1 MGSVE
6 TYKSGLI
13 AETCAG
19 WFLMAKGYRVL
30 ARRFKTPV
38 GEIDLVVKRG
48 RTVAF
53 IEVKRRGTTADG
65 LYAVHAGN
73 AARVRRA
80 AEWWLK
86 TNPSFADKCDLRFD
100 VVVLSPYRLIRHV
113 SNAF

>member
-1 MGSVE
+1 MGSVD

-13 AETCAG
+13 AEAVAG
-19 WFLMAKGYRVL
+19 WFLAAKGYRVL
-30 ARRFKTPV
+30 AKRFKTPV

-53 IEVKRRGTTADG
+53 IEVKRRLSIEEG
-65 LYAVHAGN
+65 LYAVHPGN

-86 TNPSFADKCDLRFD
+86 ANPAFADKCDLRFD
-100 VVVLSPYRLIRHV
+100 VVVLSPYRLIRHI